1 MSEDQKENGNK
12 PAMVLPKV
20 LDISSAGML
29 KNSLLSVIVDGA
41 TVELDAEQ
49 VQRVTTP
56 CLQVLAS
63 AAKHSEVHGGELRI
77 INVPDE
83 FRSAVQILG
92 LGEILGI
99 TEA

>member
-1 MSEDQKENGNK
+1 MADTDTEENK

-20 LDISSAGML
+20 LDISTAGML
-29 KNSLLSVIVDGA
+29 KASLLGVTGDGG

-56 CLQVLAS
+56 CLQVFV
-63 AAKHSEVHGGELRI
+63 AATKSLHRNGGELIFR
-77 INVPDE
+77 NVPDE
-83 FRSAVQILG
+83 FRDTAGILG
-92 LGEILGI
+92 LGEILGL

>member
-1 MSEDQKENGNK
+1 MSDVQNNNGNK

-20 LDISSAGML
+20 LDISSAGVL
-29 KNSLLSVIVDGA
+29 KNSLLSVITDGA

-56 CLQVLAS
+56 CLQVFAA
-63 AAKHSEVHGGELRI
+63 AAKHSEHSGGELHF

-83 FRSAVQILG
+83 FRNAVKAVG
-92 LGEILGI
+92 LSEILGI